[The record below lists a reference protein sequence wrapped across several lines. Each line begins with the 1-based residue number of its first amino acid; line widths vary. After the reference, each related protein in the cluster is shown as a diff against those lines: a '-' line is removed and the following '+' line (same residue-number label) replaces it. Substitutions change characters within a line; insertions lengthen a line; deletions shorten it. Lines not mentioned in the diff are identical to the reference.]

1 MVLKVW
7 GVLRIR
13 IKLMLTPWQHL
24 GELGAGGGG
33 RVRAPGKPFSKSD
46 LN

>member
-24 GELGAGGGG
+24 GELGGGGE
-33 RVRAPGKPFSKSD
+33 VDMLELQESLFQKVI
-46 LN
+46 

>member
-24 GELGAGGGG
+24 GELGGGE
-33 RVRAPGKPFSKSD
+33 VDMLELQESLFQKVI
-46 LN
+46 

>member
-24 GELGAGGGG
+24 GELGGG
-33 RVRAPGKPFSKSD
+33 VDVLELQESLFQKVI
-46 LN
+46 